1 MKKFH
6 LCLLGLLTSFSAWSA
21 GSNATVTTSP
31 SPAVSNKPLEVT
43 IRTDN
48 FGSEVYCYTW
58 CADINGSSK
67 SPWGWNDVNTDKFKM
82 SGSNGEYTLTISNIK
97 EFYGLSDDEL
107 AGLRKLGFIA
117 KTSSGSQTADC
128 FVIVEQG
135 ASSSYS
141 GGEGTASSPYIIA
154 TAEDLSTLSQ
164 NVDDWNASVWFRLD
178 ADIDASS
185 VAGMTGTVANPFK
198 GHFDG
203 NGHTISNFTATANG
217 IGTAAGLFA
226 AIDGAEI
233 SDLGLVNASVSGSSY
248 VGALAGYAKS
258 GSVERCFSTGSVTGT
273 SVCVGGLVGCNDG
286 ATVTDCYST
295 ATVDNRDDYATGGLV
310 GKNNGTV
317 TNTYATGDVFGFDY
331 AGGVT
336 GANYGTVKNS
346 VALNAS
352 INSASD
358 YAARF
363 GGNNNAENISTSN
376 ISWDNI
382 TAGHT
387 NWTAF
392 GDHADMLDADHIADY
407 DNFKAITGWD
417 FDNVWEWR
425 TDDGKS
431 YPALR
436 GIPAQTCT
444 LPETFYSSLSAI
456 GVITSGDLTDIVTAG
471 PNPTAGPLTVNSTAP
486 LAALALYNLNGARM
500 TVAECTG
507 DYSFTLDLS
516 AMPAGIYILN
526 VTDINANLSTFKII
540 KK

>member
-67 SPWGWNDVNTDKFKM
+67 SPWGWNDVNTDKFRM

-128 FVIVEQG
+128 FVTIEQG

-164 NVDDWNASVWFRLD
+164 TADDWNASVWFRLD

-203 NGHTISNFTATANG
+203 NGHTISNFTSC
-217 IGTAAGLFA
+217 F
-226 AIDGAEI
+226 
-233 SDLGLVNASVSGSSY
+233 VNQPMPCILY
-248 VGALAGYAKS
+248 
-258 GSVERCFSTGSVTGT
+258 T
-273 SVCVGGLVGCNDG
+273 S
-286 ATVTDCYST
+286 
-295 ATVDNRDDYATGGLV
+295 
-310 GKNNGTV
+310 
-317 TNTYATGDVFGFDY
+317 
-331 AGGVT
+331 
-336 GANYGTVKNS
+336 
-346 VALNAS
+346 
-352 INSASD
+352 
-358 YAARF
+358 
-363 GGNNNAENISTSN
+363 
-376 ISWDNI
+376 
-382 TAGHT
+382 
-387 NWTAF
+387 
-392 GDHADMLDADHIADY
+392 
-407 DNFKAITGWD
+407 
-417 FDNVWEWR
+417 
-425 TDDGKS
+425 
-431 YPALR
+431 
-436 GIPAQTCT
+436 
-444 LPETFYSSLSAI
+444 
-456 GVITSGDLTDIVTAG
+456 
-471 PNPTAGPLTVNSTAP
+471 
-486 LAALALYNLNGARM
+486 
-500 TVAECTG
+500 
-507 DYSFTLDLS
+507 
-516 AMPAGIYILN
+516 
-526 VTDINANLSTFKII
+526 
-540 KK
+540 

>member
-128 FVIVEQG
+128 FVTIEQG

-164 NVDDWNASVWFRLD
+164 TADDWNASVWFRLD

-203 NGHTISNFTATANG
+203 NGHTISNFTATADG

-233 SDLGLVNASVSGSSY
+233 SDLGLVNARVSGSSY

-273 SVCVGGLVGCNDG
+273 SVCVGGLVGFNDG

-310 GKNNGTV
+310 GKNNGSIV
-317 TNTYATGDVFGFDY
+317 NTYATGDVFGFDY

-382 TAGHT
+382 TAGHI

-436 GIPAQTCT
+436 GISVQTCT
-444 LPETFYSSLSAI
+444 LPETFYSSLDAI

>member
-31 SPAVSNKPLEVT
+31 SPAVSNKPLEIT

-67 SPWGWNDVNTDKFKM
+67 SPWGWNDVNTDKFRM

-128 FVIVEQG
+128 FVTVEQG

-164 NVDDWNASVWFRLD
+164 TADDWNASAWFRLD
-178 ADIDASS
+178 DDIDASS
-185 VAGMTGTVANPFK
+185 AAGMIGTVANPFK

-203 NGHTISNFTATANG
+203 NGHTISNFTATADG

-310 GKNNGTV
+310 GKNNGSIA
-317 TNTYATGDVFGFDY
+317 NTYATGDVFGFDY

-336 GANYGTVKNS
+336 GANYGSVNNS

-382 TAGHT
+382 SAGHI

-407 DNFKAITGWD
+407 DNFKTVTGWD

-436 GIPAQTCT
+436 GISAQTCT
-444 LPETFYSSLSAI
+444 LPEKFYSSLNAI
-456 GVITSGDLTDIVTAG
+456 GAITSGDITDIVTAG
-471 PNPTAGPLTVNSTAP
+471 PNPTTGPLAVNSTAP
-486 LAALALYNLNGARM
+486 LASLTLYNLNGARI
-500 TVAECTG
+500 TEAECTG